1 MLSENCSVADTTIMK
16 SALSAPLMNRFIPL
30 MAECAVTDRSHPSA
44 TWVGTGIGVG
54 ARKAAFPFSAPTA
67 DTALALEIIA
77 RIPASV

>member
-1 MLSENCSVADTTIMK
+1 LLGGRYDNHEVGFIGPANESLHSVDGGMI
-16 SALSAPLMNRFIPL
+16 
-30 MAECAVTDRSHPSA
+30 AVTDRSHPSA